1 MSHVWKSH
9 VSHVNQSNHT
19 LPQEGKRSLN
29 FAEPYMSESS
39 HTYEWVMSHSVVGN
53 NHVTR
58 MIESCRAGAFRLSR
72 RCLHMNESY
81 HTYEW
86 VISHI
91 WMSTYELHR
100 TWRGHLG
107 SSESRHIHEWVMWH
121 VQIAQDQKGALS
133 FEELRSWL
141 AAISTGSERAIQD
154 DEVKWVMSMAA
165 QVTHVLQCVAVCC
178 SALQCVAVCCP
189 VLQCVAVCC
198 SVLQCVAV
206 CCNVLLCVAVWYSV
220 VQSDAQRGVTHS
232 CVLHEHC
239 ITLHCNTLHAYMG
252 RQLGSYGR

>member
-1 MSHVWKSH
+1 MNHVPQDHTGALTLHVWINHVTRVKESCLTREPVKPHAATGRQEVTQFRGALYEWVKSHIWMSHVTLSRR
-9 VSHVNQSNHT
+9 NQSC
-19 LPQEGKRSLN
+19 
-29 FAEPYMSESS
+29 
-39 HTYEWVMSHSVVGN
+39 HTYEWVMS
-53 NHVTR
+53 
-58 MIESCRAGAFRLSR
+58 R
-72 RCLHMNESY
+72 RSFSTVEALPS
-81 HTYEW
+81 YEW

-165 QVTHVLQCVAVCC
+165 QVTHVLQCVAVRC
-178 SALQCVAVCCP
+178 STLQCVAVCCP
-189 VLQCVAVCC
+189 VLRCVAVCC
-198 SVLQCVAV
+198 SVLQCVAM
-206 CCNVLLCVAVWYSV
+206 CY
-220 VQSDAQRGVTHS
+220 
-232 CVLHEHC
+232 CVLQC
-239 ITLHCNTLHAYMG
+239 DTV
-252 RQLGSYGR
+252 